1 MNRINRILLAIT
13 LFVFIFSAVLMS
25 VFAIRSD
32 QGKYPEPSSRPA
44 IEEAAVWDSE
54 LGMYINS
61 EFTKDENG
69 NYVLMEQYDSGI
81 SSDDSPE
88 ALWMQEHQESENAID
103 RAIIQSIKEPLPP
116 LLGLRSSL
124 QPREIP
130 TMVEAMKTIPVSDLP
145 ELWQRLVN
153 EPAFR
158 AQKILGIELM
168 TGIII
173 DHGQFDPNSQR
184 LWCQEFTER
193 KNSIPKEIVY
203 SDKERYGALLLPALA
218 EKVKQS
224 GLNEEESRLFLELTD
239 IPLGQKGIVPM
250 DSSIIESER
259 IAKWITDN
267 TDYLNALQI
276 IIQK

>member
-1 MNRINRILLAIT
+1 MNRINHILLGIT
-13 LFVFIFSAVLMS
+13 VFVILSSAVMMTVS
-25 VFAIRSD
+25 AIRTN

-44 IEEAAVWDSE
+44 IEDAAVWDGD

-61 EFTKDENG
+61 EFTKDEKG
-69 NYVLMEQYDSGI
+69 NYVLKELYDSSI

-259 IAKWITDN
+259 IAKWIMDN